1 MELNMSERQYIFT
14 AQNDTQM
21 SVVVNGKSSNE
32 YLSLFLLL
40 ESVLHLISNTVEKDG
55 NITIEEVHGYVTDY
69 VERHFSEDSLSSISD
84 TAEFYEFVKQQFK
97 FESEQEI
104 IDKLTEQ
111 TDNGDSVL
119 DELYEKFM
127 QSKADKID
135 SEENKILSEIKEIV
149 DDFSVKQND

>member
-1 MELNMSERQYIFT
+1 MSDRQYIFT
-14 AQNDTQM
+14 TQNDTQM

-69 VERHFSEDSLSSISD
+69 VERHFSKDSLSSISD

-104 IDKLTEQ
+104 IDKLAEQ
-111 TDNGDSVL
+111 TENGDSIL